1 MRSLPVSFPQASL
14 NSLMVDGGCSSCT
27 IIVKHLPKW
36 LPGIYGFKTFAEK
49 CHLLTDE
56 IKNSLFDAV
65 KLDIASSPPLSDLD
79 LV

>member
-1 MRSLPVSFPQASL
+1 MVFFVRYSL
-14 NSLMVDGGCSSCT
+14 
-27 IIVKHLPKW
+27 VKHLPKW

-65 KLDIASSPPLSDLD
+65 KLEIASSLLLSNLH
-79 LV
+79 LVSCS